1 MSYIALEI
9 IFKLDWNIPF
19 YVKYGKREK
28 TKGIN
33 ALKPNNTI
41 NHWMVSINKWKEN
54 EVLDQT
60 VQNINFPRCQNELQC
75 QKWPHQLL
83 PLKDRA
89 FDSEQ
94 NWSFWAAQEPRLCVC
109 RGEGSWGGGAPFR
122 AALICSVQAPG
133 SLCRENHCGP
143 MKLDAIRSVT
153 GGCAAQALP
162 CGADRH
168 LDDFWR
174 EGCCMGRVLKWE
186 LSLDRHLK
194 L

>member
-1 MSYIALEI
+1 MKSWIKQYKTSTFPDA
-9 IFKLDWNIPF
+9 KMNSN
-19 YVKYGKREK
+19 VKNGPISCSLSK
-28 TKGIN
+28 T
-33 ALKPNNTI
+33 
-41 NHWMVSINKWKEN
+41 E
-54 EVLDQT
+54 
-60 VQNINFPRCQNELQC
+60 
-75 QKWPHQLL
+75 
-83 PLKDRA
+83 PLTLNRTGA
-89 FDSEQ
+89 SGQ
-94 NWSFWAAQEPRLCVC
+94 RRNPGCVC
-109 RGEGSWGGGAPFR
+109 AEGRGVGGGGAPFR